1 MLPSGT
7 VAPGGHTLTDTM
19 VTTRKTS
26 RLLATAVSTLPLV
39 YARSAHAQSIPTAA
53 GQQWVSTWADEF
65 NNGSSDLNGFTY
77 DLGNGAGGWG
87 NNEKES
93 YTNSTQNVSV
103 STDGGTGIGAL
114 HIDAIATGTGVNQTY
129 TSGRIRTPSLF
140 SQAYG
145 LIEFRAKLPN
155 GTGLWPA
162 LWMMP
167 KDNAYGGWP
176 TSGEIDVL
184 ESKGQ
189 TPGLVQGSLQS
200 GTSPGTLDPQ
210 TTIFSTTGKEPA
222 GFSTNDWHT
231 YDLRWVPGS
240 ANHVGSINWYVDGI
254 LYETQNGGWVVP
266 GGAAAGDRDAP
277 FDKSFYI
284 LMNLAVG
291 GNYVGNP
298 SLAAGTYDMQVDYVR
313 TYQSLAAGDT
323 DKNGVINAADFTMLA
338 SHFDS
343 SGGAWAQGDFNGDGI
358 VNALDFN
365 MLASNFGKQTLPSW
379 AISAPALGTA
389 VPEPASLAVIGLAL
403 TLAGRRNRRD

>member
-1 MLPSGT
+1 
-7 VAPGGHTLTDTM
+7 M

-26 RLLATAVSTLPLV
+26 PLLAMAVSTVPLV
-39 YARSAHAQSIPTAA
+39 YRASAHAQSIPTAA
-53 GQQWVSTWADEF
+53 GQQWVSTWSDEF
-65 NNGSSDLNGFTY
+65 NNGASDLNGFTY

-87 NNEKES
+87 NNEKEN

-103 STDGGTGIGAL
+103 STDGTTGIGAL
-114 HIDAIATGTGVNQTY
+114 HLDAIATGSGANQSF

-145 LIEFRAKLPN
+145 LIEFRAKLAS

-167 KDNAYGGWP
+167 QDNAYGGWP

-189 TPGLVQGSLQS
+189 TPSLVQGSLQS
-200 GTSPGTLDPQ
+200 GTSPGTLDSQ
-210 TTIFSTTGKEPA
+210 TAVFSNQPGGFTTTA
-222 GFSTNDWHT
+222 WHT
-231 YDLRWVPGS
+231 YDLQWIPGS
-240 ANHVGSINWYVDGI
+240 TNHPGSLKWYVDGT
-254 LYETQNGGWVVP
+254 LYETQTGGWVVP
-266 GGAAAGDRDAP
+266 GTAAAGDKDAP

-291 GNYVGNP
+291 GNYVGGLTPPN
-298 SLAAGTYDMQVDYVR
+298 GTYDMQVDYVR

-338 SHFDS
+338 SHFNT
-343 SGGAWAQGDFNGDGI
+343 SGATWAQGDFNGDGI

-365 MLASNFGKQTLPSW
+365 ALASNFGKQTLPSW

-389 VPEPASLAVIGLAL
+389 VPEPASLAVIGLVLA
-403 TLAGRRNRRD
+403 LAGRRNRRD